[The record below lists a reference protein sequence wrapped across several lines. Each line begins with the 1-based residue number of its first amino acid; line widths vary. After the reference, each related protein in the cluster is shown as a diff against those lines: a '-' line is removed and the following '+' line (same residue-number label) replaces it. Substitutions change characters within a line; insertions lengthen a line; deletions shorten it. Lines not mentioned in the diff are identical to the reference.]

1 MYGQNSIIIIISTN
15 FRYGNYYES
24 DTSLFCPIP
33 ERKAL
38 YFNIVLPF
46 SPILWIVFGIF
57 VMAVT
62 IILAILLKLD
72 QKLLNKNAKKST
84 YSAFFDVI
92 GILSAEYNAR

>member
-1 MYGQNSIIIIISTN
+1 
-15 FRYGNYYES
+15 
-24 DTSLFCPIP
+24 
-33 ERKAL
+33 
-38 YFNIVLPF
+38 
-46 SPILWIVFGIF
+46 
-57 VMAVT
+57 MAVT